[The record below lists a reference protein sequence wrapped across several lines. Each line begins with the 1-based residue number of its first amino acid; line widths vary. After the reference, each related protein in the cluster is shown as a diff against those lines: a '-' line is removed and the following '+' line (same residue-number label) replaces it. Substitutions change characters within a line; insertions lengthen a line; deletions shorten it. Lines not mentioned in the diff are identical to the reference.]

1 MLARDPALIHTRD
14 MKTKGITNNQIELAA
29 EYFAANG
36 WTEMEAEIWEAFEAG
51 DNGTVLRLVNHYRAH
66 VA

>member
-1 MLARDPALIHTRD
+1 
-14 MKTKGITNNQIELAA
+14 MKTTTGITNNQIELAA

-36 WTEMEAEIWEAFEAG
+36 WTEMEAEIWEAFEVG
-51 DNGTVLRLVNHYRAH
+51 DNGTMLRLVNHYQAH